1 MSNGISQ
8 PILSVQHLSID
19 VGLGA
24 TPRRVVD
31 NLNFELYPGQT
42 LCIAGESGSGKS
54 LSSLAIM
61 GLLPKAVR
69 VAEGAIRFAE
79 RDLVGMPERELQ
91 QLRGKQIGM
100 IFQEPMTSLNPL
112 MTVGQQLEETLLRH
126 EPLGRQALRLR
137 VKEMLASVRMP
148 QVEKRLQQY
157 PHELSG
163 GMRQRVMIAMAMLC
177 RPKVLIADEP
187 TTALDVTIQAQI
199 LELMREL
206 QQVYGTSL
214 LMITHD
220 MGVVAEMAD
229 QVVVMNHGRTEEQAP
244 VRQLFTQPQADYT
257 RKLLAAVPVLGT
269 VGQPD
274 DISQQP
280 VVLQVRD
287 LTVRF
292 PVRTGWFEEDRQV
305 HAVAGVNFE
314 LRQGETLGLV
324 GESGCGKSSTGKALM
339 NMQAYQGSVKLFG
352 KELNGLQGID
362 LQAVRRDIQMVFQ
375 DPYTALNPR
384 KNILELVGEPLL
396 IHHQLPLEQRQE
408 RVAELLRQV
417 DMPADTMYRYPHQF
431 SGGQRQRI
439 CIARALALNPKVI
452 IADES
457 VSALDVSVQAQVLEL
472 LEHLRE
478 VHRLSYLF
486 ISHDMA
492 VVERI
497 CHRVAVMYGGQIVEI
512 GRRDQVLN
520 NPQHPYT
527 KRLLSAVPMPDVDRK
542 RDFKAL
548 LHEFEQPS
556 PIKPKSFEAP
566 AQKFQN
572 LGNEHWVAVG

>member
-1 MSNGISQ
+1 M
-8 PILSVQHLSID
+8 
-19 VGLGA
+19 
-24 TPRRVVD
+24 
-31 NLNFELYPGQT
+31 
-42 LCIAGESGSGKS
+42 
-54 LSSLAIM
+54 
-61 GLLPKAVR
+61 
-69 VAEGAIRFAE
+69 AEGAISFE
-79 RDLVGMPERELQ
+79 GRDLIGAPERELQ
-91 QLRGKQIGM
+91 RLRGKQIGM

-112 MTVGQQLEETLLRH
+112 MTVGQQLQETLRRH
-126 EPLGRQALRLR
+126 APLGRQALRQR
-137 VKEMLASVRMP
+137 AREMLESVRMP

-269 VGQPD
+269 AGQPGD
-274 DISQQP
+274 VSQQP

-287 LTVRF
+287 LSVRF
-292 PVRTGWFEEDRQV
+292 PVRMGWFEEDKQV
-305 HAVAGVNFE
+305 HAVEGLNFE

-324 GESGCGKSSTGKALM
+324 GESGCGKSTTGKALM
-339 NMQAYQGSVKLFG
+339 NMLAYQGSVQLFG
-352 KELNGLQGID
+352 KELNGLHGAE

-375 DPYTALNPR
+375 DPYAALNPR

-396 IHHQLPLEQRQE
+396 IHDQLPLAQRQE

-417 DMPADTMYRYPHQF
+417 DMPVDAMYRYPHQF

-478 VHRLSYLF
+478 QHRLSYLF

-512 GRRDQVLN
+512 GRRDHVLH

-527 KRLLSAVPMPDVDRK
+527 KRLLSAVPMPDVDQK

-548 LHEFEQPS
+548 LQEFEQPS
-556 PIKPKSFEAP
+556 PIKGKGFEA
-566 AQKFQN
+566 ARQKFHDV
-572 LGNEHWVAVG
+572 GGGHWVAVG